1 MTDEWEQW
9 GLITADRHLDHP
21 GSDHDLQKHHLQ
33 QAWDVNAFVLDF
45 GDLLDVMQGKGDKRS
60 EKRDLQKIFAGR
72 SEYDDDRSYLNALVI
87 YASEFLEPYGRILA
101 LLGKGNHDA
110 SVYSKLEYDLL
121 DGLIRDLHKSG
132 HTHIVHGGYRG
143 WVQVKF
149 EHESGGA
156 RQGRNIYYH
165 HGHGG
170 GGPVTKDIIQANRKA
185 VYLANADYV
194 FSGHTHDQ
202 WLFPIERVR
211 LTASGEEVSE
221 SQTHIK
227 IPSYKQEFVG
237 ETSGFHH
244 ETGKPPKPLGAW
256 WVRFYWSN
264 RTGRIEE
271 QFIQAER

>member
-1 MTDEWEQW
+1 
-9 GLITADRHLDHP
+9 LDHP
-21 GSDHDLQKHHLQ
+21 GSDQELQQHHLQ
-33 QAWDVNAFVLDF
+33 QAKDCGAFVLDF
-45 GDLLDVMQGKGDKRS
+45 GDLFDAMQGKTDRRS
-60 EKRDLQKIFAGR
+60 NKQALKKVFAEMG
-72 SEYDDDRSYLNALVI
+72 DDDEARSYINALVV
-87 YASEFLEPYGRILA
+87 YAANFLEPYAGNIA
-101 LLGKGNHDA
+101 LIGNGNHE
-110 SVYSKLEYDLL
+110 SGVYNITEYDMV
-121 DGLIRDLHKSG
+121 DGLLRDLHKSG
-132 HTHIVHGGYRG
+132 YGHIHQAGYRG
-143 WVQVKF
+143 WIQVKF

-170 GGPVTKDIIQANRKA
+170 GGPVTKDVIQANRKA

-194 FSGHTHDQ
+194 FTGHTHDQ
-202 WLFPIERVR
+202 WLFPVERVR

-237 ETSGFHH
+237 QRDGFHH